1 VNDTAEIMQARRA
14 MLIMSWIVIVVF
26 PLVLAGL
33 ASSNNWDISIVAAV
47 FLGTILLFKLFGT
60 LALSQAAGGVLN

>member
-1 VNDTAEIMQARRA
+1 MNDTAEIMQARRA

-33 ASSNNWDISIVAAV
+33 AFSNNWDISIVAAV
-47 FLGTILLFKLFGT
+47 FFGTILLFKLFGT

>member
-1 VNDTAEIMQARRA
+1 
-14 MLIMSWIVIVVF
+14 MSWIVIVVF

-33 ASSNNWDISIVAAV
+33 AFSNNWDISIVAAV
-47 FLGTILLFKLFGT
+47 FFGTILLFKLFGT